1 MEELLEVELLKVANK
16 EKTVQVLGERTVSGL
31 SVQLELIPFDS
42 MFLYVAFLC
51 QLQCFPL
58 SNLVCFII
66 VKALKQ
72 EIEVLK
78 EEIGNA
84 QLEKA
89 HQVKIPEPQHGR
101 LSSAYVIYELLL
113 NLILLDIQK
122 SLLITYYKY
131 IYLYSF
137 LKPFTKALF

>member
-1 MEELLEVELLKVANK
+1 M
-16 EKTVQVLGERTVSGL
+16 
-31 SVQLELIPFDS
+31 
-42 MFLYVAFLC
+42 
-51 QLQCFPL
+51 CFPL

-89 HQVKIPEPQHGR
+89 HQVKLPEPQHDR
-101 LSSAYVIYELLL
+101 LISVFVICELLL
-113 NLILLDIQK
+113 NFVPLAIQKKSFNILLQVYLFI
-122 SLLITYYKY
+122 LLFKTFY
-131 IYLYSF
+131 
-137 LKPFTKALF
+137 

>member
-42 MFLYVAFLC
+42 IVYMLSTSV
-51 QLQCFPL
+51 CFPL

-89 HQVKIPEPQHGR
+89 HQVKIPEPQHDR
-101 LSSAYVIYELLL
+101 LSSAYVIYELFTFGSSCYSEKPF
-113 NLILLDIQK
+113 N
-122 SLLITYYKY
+122 SLLQV
-131 IYLYSF
+131 YLFIF
-137 LKPFTKALF
+137 LFKTFY

>member
-1 MEELLEVELLKVANK
+1 M
-16 EKTVQVLGERTVSGL
+16 
-31 SVQLELIPFDS
+31 
-42 MFLYVAFLC
+42 
-51 QLQCFPL
+51 CFPL

-89 HQVKIPEPQHGR
+89 HQVKISEPQHDR

-113 NLILLDIQK
+113 NLILLAIQK
-122 SLLITYYKY
+122 SPLIPYYKY

>member
-1 MEELLEVELLKVANK
+1 MC
-16 EKTVQVLGERTVSGL
+16 
-31 SVQLELIPFDS
+31 
-42 MFLYVAFLC
+42 LYVTFFVNPV
-51 QLQCFPL
+51 CFPL

-89 HQVKIPEPQHGR
+89 HQVKNPRATACQM
-101 LSSAYVIYELLL
+101 SWCVC
-113 NLILLDIQK
+113 
-122 SLLITYYKY
+122 
-131 IYLYSF
+131 YL
-137 LKPFTKALF
+137 

>member
-1 MEELLEVELLKVANK
+1 MC
-16 EKTVQVLGERTVSGL
+16 
-31 SVQLELIPFDS
+31 
-42 MFLYVAFLC
+42 LYVTFFVNSV
-51 QLQCFPL
+51 CFPL

-89 HQVKIPEPQHGR
+89 HQVKLPEPKR
-101 LSSAYVIYELLL
+101 DRTSAYGICELLENFCFPCYL
-113 NLILLDIQK
+113 ENN
-122 SLLITYYKY
+122 SLVVWYKY
-131 IYLYSF
+131 ICLYLFFNLLLSKPFSGKSF
-137 LKPFTKALF
+137 LY